1 MSTEQE
7 DRTPGCV
14 ECRALAFERAAGHI
28 CLNCGAVVGSSP
40 LIERGEGRPKGGY
53 RHDGERV
60 PSVTTILGR
69 CKESGGLIGWAWKM
83 GAEGISL
90 DDARKGTADVGS
102 CVHDMIEAHLHDADA
117 AEIMTRYR
125 GAGVDMLAVDEAMGA
140 YLRWREESRLTVTAT
155 EVALTVPGWGGT
167 VDAMARDEAGR
178 LWVLDW
184 KSSNAVYVDMLAQ
197 IAAYAHLWTA
207 ARGEAVHGGRLLR
220 VSKGGSVHEHRY
232 ERRHLDLGWGYF
244 EAARGVYD
252 ADKLCK
258 AVL

>member
-1 MSTEQE
+1 MS
-7 DRTPGCV
+7 PV
-14 ECRALAFERAAGHI
+14 
-28 CLNCGAVVGSSP
+28 
-40 LIERGEGRPKGGY
+40 ERGAGRPKAGY
-53 RHDGERV
+53 YHDGARV

-69 CKESGGLIGWAWKM
+69 VKESGGLIGWAWKM
-83 GAEGISL
+83 GRDGVSL

-102 CVHDMIEAHLHDADA
+102 CVHDLIEAHLHDDDA
-117 AEIMTRYR
+117 APIRARY
-125 GAGVDMLAVDEAMGA
+125 AAEGVDLALVDEAFGA
-140 YLRWREESRLTVTAT
+140 YLRWREESRLTVIAT

-167 VDAMARDEAGR
+167 VDAMARDPEGR

-197 IAAYAHLWTA
+197 IAAYALLWTV

-232 ERRHLDLGWGYF
+232 ERRHLDIGWRYF
-244 EAARGVYD
+244 EAAIDVYT
-252 ADKLCK
+252 ADKAAK